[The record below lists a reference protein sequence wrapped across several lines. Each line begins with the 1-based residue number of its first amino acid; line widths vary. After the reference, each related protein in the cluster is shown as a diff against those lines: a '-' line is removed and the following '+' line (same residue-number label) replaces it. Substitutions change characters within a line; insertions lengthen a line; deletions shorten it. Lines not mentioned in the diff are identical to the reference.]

1 MAVRDAVREAQRALA
16 ACDGAY
22 VRAVGALERA
32 RDRRDEV
39 VAAAD
44 REVAAA
50 QAGVDRAVAEMAGQ
64 LTCELAARV
73 LGLPVGEVRRAVKAS
88 SEGDGQ

>member
-1 MAVRDAVREAQRALA
+1 MAVRDAVRDAQRALA

-32 RDRRDEV
+32 RDHRDEM

-50 QAGVDRAVAEMAGQ
+50 RAGVDRAVAEMAGQ
-64 LTCELAARV
+64 LTCEFAARV
-73 LGLPVGEVRRAVKAS
+73 LGLPVGEVRRVVKACNS
-88 SEGDGQ
+88 GEGR